1 MRAAR
6 ICTEKPAGHHVG
18 RPGPRAFAAQTE
30 APLPEIRMRKGRPSD
45 MERIRGLVI
54 AERCVPRTYCLLKL
68 ARLLS
73 IGICIAE

>member
-1 MRAAR
+1 
-6 ICTEKPAGHHVG
+6 
-18 RPGPRAFAAQTE
+18 
-30 APLPEIRMRKGRPSD
+30 MRKGRPSD

-54 AERCVPRTYCLLKL
+54 AERCVPRAYCLLML